1 MDPNSQAQ
9 SHLRTPWSST
19 NMTVQAVRAA
29 LLENGSLEA
38 ELPGVRT
45 LSNIL
50 NRQGY
55 RLRRVEKSQV
65 PKKRRGRTRSLRM

>member
-1 MDPNSQAQ
+1 
-9 SHLRTPWSST
+9 
-19 NMTVQAVRAA
+19 MTAKAVRAA
-29 LLENGSLEA
+29 MLENGSLDA

-55 RLRRVEKSQV
+55 RLRRVEKS
-65 PKKRRGRTRSLRM
+65 RGQ